1 MPVPS
6 LQLAAILRPTQ
17 VINIIDPTHAIYA
30 NNNTLAELTKPS
42 QVRRQSYFFL
52 LFLNEIYDQ
61 VLVNL
66 AFFHSLAPLL
76 LLFLLGFLDR
86 RVLC

>member
-6 LQLAAILRPTQ
+6 LQLAAILCPTQ

-30 NNNTLAELTKPS
+30 NNNTLAKLTKPS
-42 QVRRQSYFFL
+42 QVRRQSYLFL

>member
-17 VINIIDPTHAIYA
+17 VINIIDPTHAI
-30 NNNTLAELTKPS
+30 KPS
-42 QVRRQSYFFL
+42 QVRRQSYLFL